1 MSGRT
6 PAGGGTQYIIMSPG
20 TVARTVPAGLG
31 KSGCLPSSGPRH
43 GRPEAVTP
51 VPPEEANAPQS

>member
-20 TVARTVPAGLG
+20 TARTVPAGLG